1 LERAFYADRT
11 QPAKL
16 IEHNATNSLLLCY
29 KLFTVR
35 STRWDNSLVVNRQG
49 IVKTE
54 MLPISQP
61 TRNRRHAIQSRYIL
75 MPVSMLVKCE
85 KCGYENFP
93 QHRYC
98 GMCAAELHLPGPG
111 GSPPKPAPVRVSV
124 PSVPTPPVVSRPV
137 SATPAPR
144 REEKVEESA
153 QLSGPS
159 FLGLGN
165 EPAENRSV
173 SYLLEDD
180 EPRHRGRNFILIL
193 LLAAAAFAA
202 WHWRQDLRVI
212 AGRFLSSPP
221 PVGST
226 STPDSN
232 STAAASTSAT
242 PQADASANNQVQQ
255 PAQAPAASPSDQTPA
270 APVPA
275 GSGAAD
281 SSQSPPASQPPA
293 DQAQPSDQS
302 QAATST
308 AAKPDDSADAPASQ
322 PAPERKAAKVQAQSK
337 VADLEAE
344 GEKYLYGNG
353 VRENCT
359 RARTSL
365 LAAAQQSSAQAA
377 NVLGTMYATGHCA
390 TRDLPTA
397 YRWFSR
403 SLRKDP
409 SNTRIEQDLKVLWNQ
424 MTPGEKQL
432 ALRDVH

>member
-1 LERAFYADRT
+1 M
-11 QPAKL
+11 
-16 IEHNATNSLLLCY
+16 
-29 KLFTVR
+29 R

-49 IVKTE
+49 IVKTK

-61 TRNRRHAIQSRYIL
+61 TRNRRHAIQTRYIL

-111 GSPPKPAPVRVSV
+111 GSPPRPAPVRVSV

-322 PAPERKAAKVQAQSK
+322 PAPERKAAKVQPNPKSRIWRLRAKNTSTEMAYAKTARGHEPVCWRLLSNRAPRRRMCSGPCMQQ
-337 VADLEAE
+337 VTVPLATCRRLIV
-344 GEKYLYGNG
+344 GF
-353 VRENCT
+353 
-359 RARTSL
+359 RARC
-365 LAAAQQSSAQAA
+365 ARIP
-377 NVLGTMYATGHCA
+377 AT
-390 TRDLPTA
+390 LEL
-397 YRWFSR
+397 SR
-403 SLRKDP
+403 
-409 SNTRIEQDLKVLWNQ
+409 I
-424 MTPGEKQL
+424 
-432 ALRDVH
+432 